1 MSTGSDFWGGD
12 GGVKEERPG
21 GVRETGYRKSLWA
34 AVTIPCL
41 FLTIFPPLPPFP
53 SWGCRRASRVP
64 GHRESRRQVCAHMSP
79 DGGGHLYLED
89 LLTFSILLSI
99 SKPH

>member
-1 MSTGSDFWGGD
+1 MSTGSNFWGGD

-41 FLTIFPPLPPFP
+41 FLPICPPLSLP
-53 SWGCRRASRVP
+53 GAAGVRLECLVTVRA
-64 GHRESRRQVCAHMSP
+64 
-79 DGGGHLYLED
+79 ED
-89 LLTFSILLSI
+89 KFVLT
-99 SKPH
+99 

>member
-21 GVRETGYRKSLWA
+21 GVRETRYRKSLWA

-41 FLTIFPPLPPFP
+41 CFSPSFPPFP
-53 SWGCRRASRVP
+53 SWGCRSAFRVLVTMR
-64 GHRESRRQVCAHMSP
+64 GRRQVCAHMSP

>member
-41 FLTIFPPLPPFP
+41 FLTIFPPSPRSLP
-53 SWGCRRASRVP
+53 GAAGGRLECLVTVRA
-64 GHRESRRQVCAHMSP
+64 
-79 DGGGHLYLED
+79 ED
-89 LLTFSILLSI
+89 KFVLT
-99 SKPH
+99 

>member
-1 MSTGSDFWGGD
+1 MSTGSNFWGGD

-41 FLTIFPPLPPFP
+41 FLPICPPFP
-53 SWGCRRASRVP
+53 LGCRSAFRVP

-89 LLTFSILLSI
+89 LLIFSILLSI